1 MNRAER
7 RRQAADRGMPHQRA
21 TTATVEAWLE
31 QGRVHQQ
38 ANRLTEAEAAYRQAL
53 ELSPQHAETLH
64 LLGLVA
70 YRQQRLPEALEY
82 LHAAVDRQS
91 SSPVYWFNLGVVSQ
105 KAGRSPEAVIAY
117 RRAIA
122 LNPRYSEAYGNL
134 GNVLRDTGDLS
145 EAVSAYRQALALNP
159 GQADTHNNLG
169 VARKEQGHP
178 QDAIACY
185 RKALEL
191 KPTHAEAYNNLGL
204 ALMEIGTL
212 HDAIA
217 AFQQALSLAP
227 GYQTARYN
235 LGMAWSWVGDDAK
248 ACQCLDQVARAR
260 HDHGKPVAEPAV
272 YRSRVQHDAEQI
284 QLLFD
289 RQKLDET
296 QRPYLDALRRLHERL
311 DHDASPGNRH
321 PIDPQTLTD
330 IAPSFNRIL
339 FLEAPPRL
347 VQGAINPSIDPE
359 AVERQYHAKRPEVTY
374 IDALLNDA
382 ALEALRRF
390 CREATIWKKDYEN
403 GYCGAFLGDGFASP
417 LLFQIADE
425 LRARFPRIF
434 KHHRLTQAWAFKH
447 DSARRGLNIH
457 ADAAA
462 VNVNFWITEDEA
474 NLNQATGGL
483 VVYDKEAPRSW
494 NFKEYNSDRNKPKIL
509 NWLKEAGAQAITIPY
524 RANRAVVF
532 NSDLFHETDNVTFK
546 KDYLSR
552 RINITLLYGY
562 RAQS

>member
-7 RRQAADRGMPHQRA
+7 RRQEAERGVAHQRS
-21 TTATVEAWLE
+21 TATVEAWLE

-53 ELSPQHAETLH
+53 ELSPHHAETLH
-64 LLGLVA
+64 LLGLVTF
-70 YRQQRLPEALEY
+70 RQQRLPEALEY

-91 SSPVYWFNLGVVSQ
+91 SSPIYWFNLGVVSQ
-105 KAGRSPEAVIAY
+105 KAGRSPDAMTAY
-117 RRAIA
+117 RKAIS

-134 GNVLRDTGDLS
+134 GNMLRDAGNLS
-145 EAVSAYRQALALNP
+145 EAVSAYQQVLALNP
-159 GQADTHNNLG
+159 AQADTHNNLG
-169 VARKEQGHP
+169 VARKEQGAP
-178 QDAIACY
+178 LEAIACY

-191 KPTHAEAYNNLGL
+191 KPTHAEAHNNLGL
-204 ALMEIGTL
+204 ALMEVGTL

-235 LGMAWSWVGDDAK
+235 LGMAWSWAGDDTK
-248 ACQCLDQVARAR
+248 ACQCLEQVARAR
-260 HDHGKPVAEPAV
+260 HDHGNAVVEAAV
-272 YRSRVQHDAEQI
+272 YRSRVKHDAEQI
-284 QLLFD
+284 TYLLD
-289 RQKLDET
+289 RQKLDHT
-296 QRPYLDALRRLHERL
+296 QRPYLEALRRLDERL
-311 DHDASPGNRH
+311 NLDASSGNRVA
-321 PIDPQTLTD
+321 IDRQRLTD

-339 FLEAPPRL
+339 VFEPPARLEH
-347 VQGAINPSIDPE
+347 GALNPSLDSE
-359 AVERQYHAKRPEVTY
+359 AVDRQYHAQRPEVTY
-374 IDALLNDA
+374 IDGLLNDA
-382 ALEALRRF
+382 ALNALRRF

-425 LRARFPRIF
+425 LRMKFPLIF

-474 NLNQATGGL
+474 NLNPATGGL
-483 VVYDKEAPRSW
+483 VVYDREAPASW
-494 NFKEYNSDRNKPKIL
+494 NFKDYNSDRNKSKIL
-509 NWLKEAGAQAITIPY
+509 TWLKEAGAHAIKIPY

-532 NSDLFHETDNVTFK
+532 NSDLFHETDDVTFK
-546 KDYLSR
+546 DDYVSR
-552 RINITLLYGY
+552 RINITLLYGH
-562 RAQS
+562 RAQA